1 MRNDPAKSAGIR
13 GGFAAIIAA
22 VFLAA
27 LPALACGGAPVGQEV
42 FRHDFRGEIYVF
54 VKYGDEL
61 AAFDGAGRPVSARRT
76 ADAAL
81 RTYAWTQAF
90 DAADVSGAAQVA
102 ERVSDLNADVDDVRS
117 ATNAVVGVLDE
128 LDGIGA
134 SIPLMGRVS
143 AMDAV
148 EAAYPGAGAL
158 GGAMR
163 ELDSKLNDWGADSRS
178 LSDAAA
184 ALQLLSIS
192 RHPDAN
198 EIESAFE
205 NADSAARGLAD
216 TIGEIETSLAQARD
230 GVSRLEGALRSA
242 SETPVIGGAI
252 GSLADE
258 VGGAANEALSSL
270 AASAGNLKGGLTSLS
285 ARLSAGS
292 AQAETTLSG
301 YADIWMENPPD
312 ASWPPSDPERRSP
325 PRPNPTPRAPA
336 SLSLALAGGEP
347 TATPAPATATP
358 TAAPTPPP
366 APAPAPTARPPTAT
380 PFPTAT
386 PAPRTDDH
394 GDSPA
399 EATIIFSDSSWTD
412 GDIETPGDVD
422 YFSFWAESGYV
433 YVIATALVTNPDTII
448 ALYDSNWTLISEN
461 DDVED
466 AGLKS
471 SLILHIAETSDT
483 HYIAVGSHE
492 RGAGKYT
499 LNLSASPLPD
509 FGALGDALGAAPTA
523 TAPATD
529 APLAD
534 VFATAEAMLAEA
546 EATATAAD
554 AQAPTPPP
562 AATNAVPAGRLA
574 FVSDRD
580 GNEEIY
586 AVNADGS
593 GLARLTNNPAFDFG
607 PSWSP
612 GARRIAFV
620 SDRDGNA
627 EIYAMNADGSGLA
640 RLTDNP
646 AYDFGPSWSPDGRRV
661 AFVSDRDGNAEIYA
675 MNADGSGLARLTDNP
690 AYDFSP
696 SWSPD
701 GRRIAFAS
709 DRDGNDEIY
718 AMSADGSGV
727 ARLTDNPAFD
737 FSPSWSPD
745 GRRVAF
751 TSDRDGNHDIYAMN
765 ADGSGVARLANDA
778 AGNVAPS
785 WSPSG
790 LIAFISFRDGNAEIY
805 AMNADGS
812 GVARLTNN
820 PGSDTSPAWAR

>member
-1 MRNDPAKSAGIR
+1 MRNDPAKSAGLR

-81 RTYAWTQAF
+81 RSYAWTQAF
-90 DAADVSGAAQVA
+90 DAADVSGATQVA
-102 ERVSDLNADVDDVRS
+102 ERVSDLNADIDDVRS

-258 VGGAANEALSSL
+258 IGGAANEALSSL
-270 AASAGNLKGGLTSLS
+270 AASAGNLKGDLTSLS
-285 ARLSAGS
+285 ARLSAGA
-292 AQAETTLSG
+292 AQAETTYGG

-366 APAPAPTARPPTAT
+366 APTPAPTARPPTAT

-399 EATIIFSDSSWTD
+399 EATIIFANSETD

-422 YFSFWAESGYV
+422 YFQFWAESGFL
-433 YVIATALVTNPDTII
+433 YVIRTAQSDTTFT
-448 ALYDSNWTLISEN
+448 LYDSNRRDTAVAATETVDGT
-461 DDVED
+461 DDTT
-466 AGLKS
+466 S
-471 SLILHIAETSDT
+471 ILMWLPPNSDT
-483 HYIAVGSHE
+483 HYIGVEGISE
-492 RGAGKYT
+492 GDTGKYR
-499 LNLSASPLPD
+499 LDVFAESLAA
-509 FGALGDALGAAPTA
+509 GEAPTPRP
-523 TAPATD
+523 APAT
-529 APLAD
+529 AIA
-534 VFATAEAMLAEA
+534 
-546 EATATAAD
+546 
-554 AQAPTPPP
+554 P
-562 AATNAVPAGRLA
+562 AAG
-574 FVSDRD
+574 
-580 GNEEIY
+580 G
-586 AVNADGS
+586 GS
-593 GLARLTNNPAFDFG
+593 EG
-607 PSWSP
+607 
-612 GARRIAFV
+612 RIAFV
-620 SDRDGNA
+620 SDRDGDD

-640 RLTDNP
+640 RLTNNP
-646 AYDFGPSWSPDGRRV
+646 AYDAFPSWSPDGRKI
-661 AFVSDRDGNAEIYA
+661 AFVSDRGDGDDEIYAMNADGSGVTRLTDNPAQDTFPSWSPDGRKIAFMSDRDDENFDIYA
-675 MNADGSGLARLTDNP
+675 MNADGSGLARLTNNP
-690 AYDFSP
+690 AYDVFP

-701 GRRIAFAS
+701 GRRIAFTS
-709 DRDGNDEIY
+709 YRDDENGEIY
-718 AMSADGSGV
+718 IMNADGSDL
-727 ARLTDNPAFD
+727 ARLTNNPAD
-737 FSPSWSPD
+737 DVLPSWSPD
-745 GRRVAF
+745 GRRIAF
-751 TSDRDGNHDIYAMN
+751 TSDRDDENGEVYAMN
-765 ADGSGVARLANDA
+765 ADVA
-778 AGNVAPS
+778 
-785 WSPSG
+785 
-790 LIAFISFRDGNAEIY
+790 
-805 AMNADGS
+805 

-820 PGSDTSPAWAR
+820 PAGDGFSSWSPDGRRIAFVSDRDDDGNFDIYVMNADGSGATRLTDNPGYDSFPAWTR

>member
-1 MRNDPAKSAGIR
+1 MRNDPAKSAGVR

-81 RTYAWTQAF
+81 RSYAWTQAF
-90 DAADVSGAAQVA
+90 DAADVSGAARVA
-102 ERVSDLNADVDDVRS
+102 ERVSDLNADVVDVRS

-148 EAAYPGAGAL
+148 EAAYPGVSAL

-198 EIESAFE
+198 EIEGAFE

-216 TIGEIETSLAQARD
+216 TIGEIESSLAQARD

-242 SETPVIGGAI
+242 SQTPVIGGAI
-252 GSLADE
+252 ESLADE
-258 VGGAANEALSSL
+258 IGGAANEALSSL
-270 AASAGNLKGGLTSLS
+270 AASAGNLKGDLTSLS
-285 ARLSAGS
+285 ARLSSGA

-312 ASWPPSDPERRSP
+312 ASWPSSDPERRSP

-358 TAAPTPPP
+358 TATPTPTP

-380 PFPTAT
+380 PTATAT

-399 EATIIFSDSSWTD
+399 EATIIFANSETD

-422 YFSFWAESGYV
+422 YFQFWAERESGFSIYF
-433 YVIATALVTNPDTII
+433 IEIDISDNPDATID
-448 ALYDSNWTLISEN
+448 LYDSNLTRITENPNVDLIEEN
-461 DDVED
+461 NVSVL
-466 AGLKS
+466 ALA
-471 SLILHIAETSDT
+471 AETSGT
-483 HYIAVGSHE
+483 HYIAVGSE
-492 RGAGKYT
+492 DGAGKYSLVISNET
-499 LNLSASPLPD
+499 IVIPD
-509 FGALGDALGAAPTA
+509 VPTP
-523 TAPATD
+523 TPRPAPAT
-529 APLAD
+529 AIA
-534 VFATAEAMLAEA
+534 
-546 EATATAAD
+546 
-554 AQAPTPPP
+554 P
-562 AATNAVPAGRLA
+562 AAGDRSEGRIA

-580 GNEEIY
+580 GDDEIY
-586 AVNADGS
+586 AMNADGS
-593 GLARLTNNPAFDFG
+593 GLARLTNNPAYDAF

-612 GARRIAFV
+612 DGRRVAFV
-620 SDRDGNA
+620 SDRGDGDD

-646 AYDFGPSWSPDGRRV
+646 AQDSFPSWSPDGRKI
-661 AFVSDRDGNAEIYA
+661 AFMSDRDDENGEIYA
-675 MNADGSGLARLTDNP
+675 MNADGSGLARLTNNSDGD
-690 AYDFSP
+690 YFP

-701 GRRIAFAS
+701 GRRIAF
-709 DRDGNDEIY
+709 
-718 AMSADGSGV
+718 
-727 ARLTDNPAFD
+727 
-737 FSPSWSPD
+737 
-745 GRRVAF
+745 
-751 TSDRDGNHDIYAMN
+751 TSDRDDENGEIYAMN
-765 ADGSGVARLANDA
+765 ADGSGVARLTNNSD
-778 AGNVAPS
+778 GDYLPS
-785 WSPSG
+785 WSPDG
-790 LIAFISFRDGNAEIY
+790 RRIAFTSDRDDENGEIY

-820 PGSDTSPAWAR
+820 PASDGFSSWSSDGRRIAFISDRDGNLEIYAMNADGSGATRLTDNPGYDTLPAWTR